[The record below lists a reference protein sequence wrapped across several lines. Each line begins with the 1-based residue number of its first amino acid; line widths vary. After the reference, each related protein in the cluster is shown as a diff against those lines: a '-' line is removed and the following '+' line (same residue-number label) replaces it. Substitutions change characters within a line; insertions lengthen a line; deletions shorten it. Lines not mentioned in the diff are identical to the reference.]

1 MSIDDKINE
10 ALGISTQEKPVTK
23 QVVKKEFTPP
33 VPRMEDKNKE
43 DIDNDYKYSREN
55 YYNLIERGQD
65 AIQGILDIANESQH
79 PRAYEVAGNLIKQVA
94 DTVDKLQDL
103 QGKLKTLKD
112 VPNKTSTNIKQAL
125 FVGSSAELHKMLK
138 NKNTQVQSEEDMT
151 FNENNR
157 DTRNDPFRGTTIK
170 GKD

>member
-1 MSIDDKINE
+1 MTIDEKINE
-10 ALGISTQEKPVTK
+10 ALGISNEKILTK
-23 QVVKKEFTPP
+23 AVVKKEYTPP
-33 VPRMEDKNKE
+33 VPRLEDKNKE

-138 NKNTQVQSEEDMT
+138 NKNKDVQSEEDKD
-151 FNENNR
+151 FKKV
-157 DTRNDPFRGTTIK
+157 NDE
-170 GKD
+170 

>member
-10 ALGISTQEKPVTK
+10 VLGIEKKEQVTK
-23 QVVKKEFTPP
+23 QVIKKEFTPP
-33 VPRMEDKNKE
+33 VPRKDDPNKE

-79 PRAYEVAGNLIKQVA
+79 PRAYEVAGSLIKQVA

-103 QGKLKTLKD
+103 QSKLKNLKD

-125 FVGSSAELHKMLK
+125 FVGSSAELHKILK
-138 NKNTQVQSEEDMT
+138 NKNGDVSSKEDED
-151 FNENNR
+151 F
-157 DTRNDPFRGTTIK
+157 K
-170 GKD
+170 GKNITPEKTNISD

>member
-10 ALGISTQEKPVTK
+10 ALGISTEQKPATK
-23 QVVKKEFTPP
+23 SIVKKEFTPP
-33 VPRMEDKNKE
+33 VPRLEDKDKE
-43 DIDNDYKYSREN
+43 DVDNDYKYSREN

-103 QGKLKTLKD
+103 QSKLKNLKD
-112 VPNKTSTNIKQAL
+112 VPNKTTANIKQAL

-138 NKNTQVQSEEDMT
+138 NKNKDVQTKEDDD
-151 FNENNR
+151 FKKV
-157 DTRNDPFRGTTIK
+157 NDE
-170 GKD
+170 